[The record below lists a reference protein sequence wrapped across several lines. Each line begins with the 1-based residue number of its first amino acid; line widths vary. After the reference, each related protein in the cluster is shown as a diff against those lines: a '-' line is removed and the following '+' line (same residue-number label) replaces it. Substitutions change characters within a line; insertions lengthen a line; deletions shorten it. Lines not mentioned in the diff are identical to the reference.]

1 MLTVNNLY
9 KSFSS
14 AEVIKNLSFKIEKT
28 GITVIT
34 GKSGCG
40 KSTLLSIILGLI
52 KADSG
57 EIIRKTD
64 KISAMFQEDRL
75 LENKNGVEN
84 IMFVGADESESRAL
98 LEKLGLGDSLNVAA
112 KELSGGMRRRVAF
125 ARAII
130 TKPDLLLLD
139 EPLNALDKET
149 ASSLARYIEE
159 YAKDH
164 AVLMVTHR
172 PEAVSYIQKI
182 EL

>member
-14 AEVIKNLSFKIEKT
+14 AEVIKNLSFELKKT
-28 GITVIT
+28 GVTVIT

-84 IMFVGADESESRAL
+84 LMFVGADESESRAL
-98 LEKLGLGDSLNVAA
+98 LEKLGLGDSLNVPA

-149 ASSLARYIEE
+149 ANRLARYIEE
-159 YAKDH
+159 YAKEH